1 MKPLLGP
8 EGRRILRQFAWS
20 NVLVGLDFDGTLAPI
35 VRQPEAA
42 RMRASTA
49 TKLKKVCELYSC
61 AVISGRAR
69 ADVTPRLAEAGVKA
83 VIGNHGLEPGAST
96 KKIEALARKWIAA
109 LTPVVRRFPGLMLE
123 DKRYS
128 VAIHFRGARNKQQA
142 LAAIERTLGTLGP
155 LRRIGGKQV
164 LNLLPPNAPHKGDAL
179 LKLRDRLGTQTAIY
193 VGDDVT
199 DEDVFA
205 MADPGRLL
213 PVRVGKK
220 QDSLAWYF
228 LERQS
233 DIDVML
239 DLLIAEREAY
249 LEVYA

>member
-1 MKPLLGP
+1 MKPLLGA
-8 EGRRILRQFAWS
+8 EGRRVLRQFAWS
-20 NVLVGLDFDGTLAPI
+20 NVLIGLDFDGTLAPI

-49 TKLKKVCELYSC
+49 TRLRKVCELYAC

-69 ADVTPRLAEAGVKA
+69 FDVSQRLQDAAVKA

-96 KKIEALARKWIAA
+96 KRIESLVRTWIAE
-109 LTPVVRRFPGLMLE
+109 LTPVVRRFPGLQLE

-128 VAIHFRGARNKQQA
+128 IAIHFRGARNKREA
-142 LAAIERTLGTLGP
+142 LAALDRALDGLGP
-155 LRRIGGKQV
+155 IRRVGGKQV
-164 LNLLPPNAPHKGDAL
+164 LNLLPPDAPHKGDAL
-179 LKLRDRLGTQTAIY
+179 IRLRDRLGSQTAIY

-220 QDSLAWYF
+220 RDSLAWYYI
-228 LERQS
+228 ERQT

-239 DLLIAEREAY
+239 DLLIAEREAF